1 MPIDCSWIKKLGV
14 AKSTCRQAAS
24 ASGPRG
30 QCGAMATSKVS
41 ASAAIRRTSE
51 MPPAWA
57 RSGCKTA
64 TPASSAGS
72 TSQREYIRSPV
83 AIGTGLEEISR
94 ARFAWLFSVS
104 TGSSTK
110 SGWYGSSC
118 GRRRRAAGGGG
129 RPRGRGGGGGGGEG
143 RGSGGCREPTV
154 EVDCEVELGAE
165 RLAHEGGT
173 FDYFGVVRLAGQ
185 MCALRRPIHF
195 DRRQPRLTL
204 STPRTPHPPPARA
217 GGAPG
222 DAGWTVPADPTVDTH
237 LVAHVAA
244 K

>member
-30 QCGAMATSKVS
+30 QCGGMATSKVS

-94 ARFAWLFSVS
+94 ARFACLFSVS

-118 GRRRRAAGGGG
+118 GSSRRAAGGRSPPREASWEAGAGAGAPPPGG
-129 RPRGRGGGGGGGEG
+129 R
-143 RGSGGCREPTV
+143 
-154 EVDCEVELGAE
+154 LG
-165 RLAHEGGT
+165 
-173 FDYFGVVRLAGQ
+173 
-185 MCALRRPIHF
+185 ALRRPF
-195 DRRQPRLTL
+195 LFNRRHPRLTL
-204 STPRTPHPPPARA
+204 ST
-217 GGAPG
+217 GGTG
-222 DAGWTVPADPTVDTH
+222 DVGWTVAADPTVDTH

-244 K
+244 QYLVHQHTERAS

>member
-1 MPIDCSWIKKLGV
+1 MPMDCSWIKKLGV

-118 GRRRRAAGGGG
+118 GSSRPAAGGGG
-129 RPRGRGGGGGGGEG
+129 PPGGGVLGREAAGGGAGREG
-143 RGSGGCREPTV
+143 PSGGCREPTV

-195 DRRQPRLTL
+195 YL
-204 STPRTPHPPPARA
+204 PHPPPPRPTLGT
-217 GGAPG
+217 GGPG
-222 DAGWTVPADPTVDTH
+222 DVGWTVAADPTVDTH